1 MDVHQLELFLAVMD
15 SPSMTR
21 AAEKIHLSP
30 GAVSLQLHNLADKLH
45 TELFVRRG
53 KTLIPTPAALR
64 LAERAREVVTLMGH
78 IRQEFENDVSK
89 DVRPFHFATGVTT
102 LIYQLG
108 RPLRELRKRF
118 PNAEIRVNVGVTE
131 EMVAG
136 LLDRSYDLALVSLPV
151 AENGLRLL
159 PLFDEELLIIRPSAK
174 KAGSTHIGS
183 LHVSEFG
190 GLPFLLYPKRSNMR
204 LVIDR
209 FFKELGVQP
218 RVLMEADDTEAIKR
232 LVESGFGCS
241 ILPEHALRGRSHFFQ
256 KFRVEGHRLNRT
268 LALAMARS
276 DCPRRLTECIASF
289 LRASLIEV
297 PGPARTASNS
307 SQLPSP
313 LAAQVQPLRSPV
325 RSSKF
330 VRRSRLTSV

>member
-1 MDVHQLELFLAVMD
+1 MDIHQLELFLAVMD
-15 SPSMTR
+15 SPSMTS
-21 AAEKIHLSP
+21 AAAKMHLSP
-30 GAVSLQLHNLADKLH
+30 GAVSLQLHNLAEELH

-53 KTLIPTPAALR
+53 KKLIPTPAALR
-64 LAERAREVVTLMGH
+64 LAERAKEAVKMMSH
-78 IRQEFENDVSK
+78 IQQEFENDVSR
-89 DVRPFHFATGVTT
+89 DERPFHFATGVTT

-118 PNAEIRVNVGVTE
+118 PNAEIRVTAAVTE

-136 LLDRSYDLALVSLPV
+136 LLDRRYDLALISLPIS
-151 AENGLRLL
+151 ENGLRLL

-174 KAGSTHIGS
+174 KAGSTHVGS
-183 LHVSEFG
+183 LPASELG

-218 RVLMEADDTEAIKR
+218 RVLTEADDTEAIKR

-241 ILPEHALRGRSHFFQ
+241 ILPERALRGRSHFFQ

-268 LALAMARS
+268 VALALARS
-276 DCPRRLTECIASF
+276 DCPRKLTESIASF
-289 LRASLIEV
+289 LRASLSEV
-297 PGPARTASNS
+297 PGNAG
-307 SQLPSP
+307 
-313 LAAQVQPLRSPV
+313 AA
-325 RSSKF
+325 
-330 VRRSRLTSV
+330 